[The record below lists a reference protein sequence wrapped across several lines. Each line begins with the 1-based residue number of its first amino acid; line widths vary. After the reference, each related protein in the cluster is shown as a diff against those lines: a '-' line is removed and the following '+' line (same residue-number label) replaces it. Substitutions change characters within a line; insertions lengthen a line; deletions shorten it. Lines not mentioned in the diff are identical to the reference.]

1 MVRRAGVQPTESNG
15 AVANDVAGRSSAPAV
30 EPALSVPLTIRE
42 VVRRGRAERE
52 ELDRLRAEIEQLR
65 LRAESA
71 EELLRTAPDQATPH
85 EPDPHAQN
93 GHGPADGDS
102 RPDRQRKRPP
112 TDATHR
118 WAPAAVLP
126 RSRQT

>member
-1 MVRRAGVQPTESNG
+1 MVRPADVQTTESNG
-15 AVANDVAGRSSAPAV
+15 SAVDDVTGRSPASSV
-30 EPALSVPLTIRE
+30 EPARSVPLTIRE
-42 VVRRGRAERE
+42 IVRRGRAERE
-52 ELDRLRAEIEQLR
+52 EVDRLRAEIEQLR